1 MPCNNMVWS
10 SVFGSDSKES
20 VNATRSIRAG
30 TTPFPDGKTNC
41 EERKQMNKKDL
52 IPIVLLVLTIPLWI
66 FIDRTFIAPKYPA
79 KVKAP
84 IEQPAS
90 EAPAEAPGATE
101 AAPLEQAVEAV
112 KAEVPEVATPPAEE
126 VLAILEN
133 EKIKLE
139 FTSIGG
145 GIKSATLIAK
155 DEDGEILYPE
165 LNEKDSPPVVLDF
178 SDSTALAYEGL
189 AGIGAKES
197 LNIQTSEDGKSV
209 VFSKAWKD
217 GTAFQRTITIG
228 DDYLLTVNDRFINSG
243 ATPWNLP
250 GIRILTG
257 FMKNPADMKAM
268 RGVSILGVDSYTP
281 AGGINFW
288 GRKLHKLY
296 GKAKPLSIDMV
307 PPDMNGVKVD
317 WVSAKNKFF
326 TQILRPEEPIATMAV
341 LSTRETE
348 GKGIIPRNVAAVL
361 EFKPEVVAAGSN
373 HEVAYSY
380 YIGPKKYSVLQDSGY
395 AMEKVM
401 EFETIGAFSFMN
413 WMMEPARKFLLWTL
427 NKCHAVIPSYGI
439 AIILLTVLIRVLFWP
454 LTHKSTESM
463 RRMQEIQPEI
473 KALQAKYS
481 KSNPQ
486 KLQQETM
493 KLYKEKK
500 VNPMGGC
507 LPMFVQIP
515 VFIAL
520 FTVLRNAIEL
530 RYAGFLWIADLST
543 AENLFAGQVPFIGSL
558 NILPIVMSASMIWQ
572 QKMTPTAATT
582 PEQQQQQKMMMFMMP
597 IMMLF
602 FFYKMPSGLVLY
614 WTTSNLLMIAQTSLR
629 NVKKKKAEA

>member
-1 MPCNNMVWS
+1 
-10 SVFGSDSKES
+10 
-20 VNATRSIRAG
+20 
-30 TTPFPDGKTNC
+30 
-41 EERKQMNKKDL
+41 MNKKDL
-52 IPIVLLVLTIPLWI
+52 IPVVLLVLMIPLWL

-84 IEQPAS
+84 LEQPAG

-101 AAPLEQAVEAV
+101 AAPPKQPVEAV
-112 KAEVPEVATPPAEE
+112 KAGIPEVATPPAEE
-126 VLAILEN
+126 TLATLEN
-133 EKIKLE
+133 EKIRLE
-139 FTSIGG
+139 FTSLGG
-145 GIKSATLIAK
+145 GIKTATMLDYPILK
-155 DEDGEILYPE
+155 GGDE
-165 LNEKDSPPVVLDF
+165 PVVLDF
-178 SDSTALAYEGL
+178 SDSPALAYEGIP
-189 AGIGAKES
+189 GISAKEA
-197 LNIQTSEDGKSV
+197 LDMQVTEDGRSI
-209 VFSKAWKD
+209 VFTKTLESA
-217 GTAFQRTITIG
+217 GLVFERTIALG
-228 DDYLLTVNDRFINSG
+228 DGYLLKINDRFVASASAPG
-243 ATPWNLP
+243 TLP
-250 GIRILTG
+250 GNRILTG
-257 FMKNPADMKAM
+257 TMKNPVEMKAM
-268 RGVSILGVDSYTP
+268 RGVSILGVDSYATD
-281 AGGINFW
+281 GINYW

-296 GKAKPLSIDMV
+296 GKPKPQPLFIDMT
-307 PPDMNGVKVD
+307 PTEMNNVEVD

-326 TQILRPEEPIATMAV
+326 TQILRPKDSIATMAV
-341 LSTRETE
+341 LSSREPE
-348 GKGIIPRNVAAVL
+348 GKGVVPRTVAAAL
-361 EFKPEVVAAGSN
+361 AFKPETVAAGASYDM
-373 HEVAYSY
+373 EYSY
-380 YIGPKKYSVLQDSGY
+380 FIGPKKYSTLKEAGY
-395 AMEKVM
+395 GMEKVM

-413 WMMEPARKFLLWTL
+413 WMMEPARKALLITMNFF
-427 NKCHAVIPSYGI
+427 NKIIPNYGV
-439 AIILLTVLIRVLFWP
+439 AIILLTLLVRILFWP

-543 AENLFAGQVPFIGSL
+543 AENLFAGQIPFIGSL
-558 NILPIVMSASMIWQ
+558 NILPLLMSASMIWQ
-572 QKMTPTAATT
+572 QKLTPQAATT
-582 PEQQQQQKMMMFMMP
+582 PEQIQQQKMMMFMMP